1 MIYMA
6 FTASRLLCTLT
17 VTASLFAAPAVWAH
31 AHLKHQYP
39 AADAVME
46 SAPQAL
52 TLNFSE
58 GIEPAFSGITLVGP
72 EKQKLE
78 TGKAKVAA
86 DDNKQMIVPLSAP
99 LPAGQYQVDWHV
111 VSVDGHKTKGSYHFS
126 VK

>member
-17 VTASLFAAPAVWAH
+17 VTASLVAAPAVWAH

-39 AADAVME
+39 AADAGMDA
-46 SAPQAL
+46 APQAL

-58 GIEPAFSGITLVGP
+58 GIEPAFSGITLTGP
-72 EKQKLE
+72 GEQKQ
-78 TGKAKVAA
+78 TTAKAKLAP
-86 DDNKQMIVPLSAP
+86 DDNKQLIVPLSAP